1 MSRVKRAVFIAAGRG
16 LRLGPRG
23 LQIAKGLLPLGDTTP
38 VERAIGLLRR
48 AGIDEI
54 SIVTGHL
61 HEQYEALAA
70 RLGSGVR
77 TLFNPLYASRGS
89 AWSLAVGLQA
99 TDGPFVLLE
108 SDVVWEERALTALL
122 HDGGSKLAV
131 SGFTAAGDEVW
142 VWADGTS
149 PNPRLAAL
157 SKDREHRDA
166 APYGE
171 LVGILRIDGALRA
184 ALLDVVTRSRPEAY
198 TDYEALLV
206 DVAARVPVEVTLVRD
221 LVWGEIDDEA
231 MYDRVRRHVWPAL
244 AGADPGDRPQTLNV

>member
-23 LQIAKGLLPLGDTTP
+23 RQIAKGLLPLGNTTP

-54 SIVTGHL
+54 AIVTGHL

-99 TDGPFVLLE
+99 TEGPLVLLE
-108 SDVVWEERALTALL
+108 SDVVWEERALAALL
-122 HDGGSKLAV
+122 DEDGSRLTV
-131 SGFTAAGDEVW
+131 SGYTAAGDEVW
-142 VWADGTS
+142 AWAQGTGPGS
-149 PNPRLAAL
+149 RLAAL
-157 SKDREHRDA
+157 SKDRKHRNA
-166 APYGE
+166 APDGE
-171 LVGILRIDGALRA
+171 LVGLLRIDVALRA
-184 ALLDVVTRSRPEAY
+184 ALLEAIACSRPGAY
-198 TDYEALLV
+198 ADYETLLV
-206 DVAARVPVEVTLVRD
+206 DVAARVPVAVTLVRD
-221 LVWGEIDDEA
+221 LVWGEIDNEA
-231 MYDRVRRHVWPAL
+231 MYERVRRHVWRAL
-244 AGADPGDRPQTLNV
+244 AAADPETGLRP